1 MRKIVDAEPNST
13 NWTAGSGQTIL
24 DSEHPEYIA
33 GAGNTKALLVSFS
46 NVGDYAELDLSA
58 SPIDISD
65 YNFLSFTVWS
75 RLGASTNRYKIAVDG
90 SGFAHFDTYS
100 VVTDLSIDVS
110 SISSLNRLRIELDTD
125 LSDTDHLILSYF
137 VLSTPEYP
145 LDIMTGMVDQLVFER
160 DRLLINGGFKA
171 GTLSASSGDSIIT
184 IGGLIEYV
192 ERYSVIKIEGGGNSE
207 THLLLARDGDEFD
220 LGGLYDGNTI
230 LNDYTDA
237 DVYVIFEV
245 IFGQAEK
252 EILLP
257 SVVLWGFEPIP
268 VQRDN
273 PNELI
278 PFSKTGSDWSLLEQG
293 MLLDFPMQIDLMA
306 RHYEEIAKM
315 ATFVRSFFRHR
326 HFWINGRD
334 HSFIATDP
342 STEITPETPEVQI
355 YHVTYNVS
363 IEVREAGEIT
373 VQPEAKAATITSSIE
388 G

>member
-1 MRKIVDAEPNST
+1 MRKIVDAEPNAT
-13 NWTAGSGQTIL
+13 NWTAGAGQTIV

-33 GAGNTKALLVSFS
+33 GAGNSKALLVSFES
-46 NVGDYAELDLSA
+46 SGDYAELDLSG
-58 SPIDISD
+58 SPIDVSD

-75 RLGASTNRYKIAVDG
+75 RLGASTDRYKISVDG
-90 SGFAHFDTYS
+90 SGFTYFDTYS
-100 VVTDLSIDVS
+100 VVADLSIDVS
-110 SISSLNRLRIELDTD
+110 SISSLDRLRVELDTD
-125 LSDTDHLILSYF
+125 LSVADHLILSYF

-145 LDIMTGMVDQLVFER
+145 LDIMTGMVDQLTFER
-160 DRLLINGGFKA
+160 NNLLPNGGFKA
-171 GTLSASSGDSIIT
+171 GTLSASTGDDIIT
-184 IGGLIEYV
+184 VEGLIEYV
-192 ERYSVIKIEGGGNSE
+192 ERYSVVKIEGGGNSE
-207 THLLLARDGDEFD
+207 THLLIARDGDDFS
-220 LGGLYDGNTI
+220 LGGLYDGNSI
-230 LNDYTDA
+230 INDFTDA

-245 IFGQAEK
+245 VFGQAEK

-278 PFSKTGSDWSLLEQG
+278 PFSKTGSNWSLVEQG
-293 MLLDFPMQIDLMA
+293 MILEFPMQIDIMA
-306 RHYEEIAKM
+306 RHYEEISKM
-315 ATFVRSFFRHR
+315 ATFVRSFLRHR

-342 STEITPETPEVQI
+342 ATEITPETPEVQI

-363 IEVREAGEIT
+363 IEVREAGQSVI
-373 VQPEAKAATITSSIE
+373 QPEAKVATITSAIE